1 MNESWGESAFQFGFN
16 PSFRYYVQLF
26 EIPQESHPVTLKLH
40 EYASLGNFW
49 VPYGNCS
56 SADEETMQHLQE
68 IIANASAAIEAAETL
83 VALDEVRVQ
92 YLGKKGELTAQLQS
106 LGKLPPEERRTAG
119 QEINVAKAEV
129 QKSIALRKDALQR
142 AELEAKLAAETI
154 DVTLPGR
161 RIENGGLHPVT
172 RTVERIEKFFGE
184 LGFSTESG
192 PEIEDAFHNFD
203 ALNIAEDHPARTD
216 HDTFFFNPDLMLR
229 THTSGVQIRTMENGK
244 PPFRFIAPGRVYRND
259 YDQTHTPMFHQVE
272 GMLVDENVNFAQ
284 LKGILNDFLCN
295 FFEEEVEVRFRPSYF
310 PFTEPS
316 AEVDVKGKNGKWLEV
331 LGCGMVH
338 PNVLRAVGIDPEK
351 YSGFAFGMGVE
362 RLTMLR
368 YGVNDLRAFFEN
380 DLRFLKQFK

>member
-1 MNESWGESAFQFGFN
+1 MQ
-16 PSFRYYVQLF
+16 QL
-26 EIPQESHPVTLKLH
+26 EDILSNAIL
-40 EYASLGNFW
+40 AINA
-49 VPYGNCS
+49 
-56 SADEETMQHLQE
+56 AD
-68 IIANASAAIEAAETL
+68 S
-83 VALDEVRVQ
+83 VVVLDEVRVQ
-92 YLGKKGELTAQLQS
+92 YLGKKGELTTQLQG
-106 LGKLPPEERRTAG
+106 LGKLPHEERREAG
-119 QEINVAKAEV
+119 ACINKAKQAVQEAISYRKNVLDLA
-129 QKSIALRKDALQR
+129 Q
-142 AELEAKLAAETI
+142 LEAKLSAESI

-161 RIENGGLHPVT
+161 RIENGGIHPVT
-172 RTVERIEKFFGE
+172 RTIERIEHFFGE
-184 LGFSTESG
+184 LGFCVKTG

-203 ALNIAEDHPARTD
+203 ALNIAADHPARTD

-229 THTSGVQIRTMENGK
+229 THTSGVQIRTMEQNS
-244 PPFRFIAPGRVYRND
+244 PPLRIIAPGRVYRND

-272 GMLVDENVNFAQ
+272 GLLIDENVNFAQ
-284 LKGILNDFLCN
+284 LKGILHDFLCH
-295 FFEEEVEVRFRPSYF
+295 FFEEDLEVRFRPSYF

-338 PNVLRAVGIDPEK
+338 PNVLRAVNIDPEK

>member
-1 MNESWGESAFQFGFN
+1 
-16 PSFRYYVQLF
+16 
-26 EIPQESHPVTLKLH
+26 
-40 EYASLGNFW
+40 
-49 VPYGNCS
+49 
-56 SADEETMQHLQE
+56 MQHLEE
-68 IIANASAAIEAAETL
+68 IIASASSAIEAAESL

-106 LGKLPPEERRTAG
+106 LGKLPPEERREAG
-119 QEINVAKAEV
+119 QEINKAKGVV
-129 QKSIALRKDALQR
+129 QQAIAARKDALQR

-184 LGFSTESG
+184 LGFNTESG

-203 ALNIAEDHPARTD
+203 ALNIAADHPARTD

-284 LKGILNDFLCN
+284 LKGILHDFLCN

-316 AEVDVKGKNGKWLEV
+316 AEV
-331 LGCGMVH
+331 
-338 PNVLRAVGIDPEK
+338 
-351 YSGFAFGMGVE
+351 
-362 RLTMLR
+362 
-368 YGVNDLRAFFEN
+368 
-380 DLRFLKQFK
+380 